1 MRLWPFRKKRKVV
14 EPVVER
20 VGERDLAQMAQR
32 GELARSVTTPP
43 PAPRASADRV
53 RATVAQMPGRPLGSS
68 GGTTARRDAAPA
80 RQTAAAVLFLDG
92 AQRVTV
98 SGGGLIGRDPAS
110 AHPDGGYAHMIA
122 LEDPER
128 LLSRTHL
135 EFGFG
140 AEGSL
145 WVLDTASANGVELQ
159 RPGFPAAMLVPSQR
173 TTVQPGDTVVFGGH
187 TLRAEPAVGL
197 VSETPLG

>member
-1 MRLWPFRKKRKVV
+1 MRIWPFRKRRKPV

-20 VGERDLAQMAQR
+20 VTVDDLARMAQR
-32 GELARSVTTPP
+32 GELARAVVTPP

-53 RATVAQMPGRPLGSS
+53 RATVAQLPGRPLGSA
-68 GGTTARRDAAPA
+68 GGTARRDAAPA
-80 RQTAAAVLFLDG
+80 RQTAAAVLVLDDH
-92 AQRVTV
+92 QRVTV

-122 LEDPER
+122 LEDPDK

-159 RPGFPAAMLVPSQR
+159 RPGFPATIVPPAQR
-173 TTVQPGDTVVFGGH
+173 TVVQPGDVVVFGGH
-187 TLRAEPAVGL
+187 TLRAEPQTALVG
-197 VSETPLG
+197 EAPLG